1 MGTGW
6 MAGAVWPPRSPDDAK
21 GQPYLEQDIRDEERK
36 QSNIVVI
43 AGHLQILRHALDSRI
58 S

>member
-1 MGTGW
+1 
-6 MAGAVWPPRSPDDAK
+6 MAEAVWPPRSPDDAK

-43 AGHLQILRHALDSRI
+43 AGHLQILRHALNPRI